1 MCKQVPLDI
10 FSYGGVILHV
20 VNQDWPTP
28 LHYVM
33 TDPDT
38 GRKVALTELER
49 RQEHLEKMKGVPTD
63 LRALVKECLDDDSG
77 KRSPI
82 SDIYERMRRMKEAES
97 TRSPHVNMDPTT
109 WQKDLEQLLK
119 DTSISPANAEQ
130 VSIFVQYSGQFNW
143 IMFYWGLPGQPRF
156 NLARLDHM
164 QHKIMT

>member
-49 RQEHLEKMKGVPTD
+49 RQEHLEKMKEVPTD
-63 LRALVKECLDDDSG
+63 LQALVKECLDDDSG

-82 SDIYERMRRMKEAES
+82 SDISERMRRMKEAES
-97 TRSPHVNMDPTT
+97 MRSPHVNMDPTT
-109 WQKDLEQLLK
+109 C
-119 DTSISPANAEQ
+119 
-130 VSIFVQYSGQFNW
+130 
-143 IMFYWGLPGQPRF
+143 
-156 NLARLDHM
+156 
-164 QHKIMT
+164 HKEL